1 MLDSEDVKHTRGG
14 SVVGAALGG
23 FDQVTRALHTLSVS
37 FKHNCNHGASNMK
50 LALAKCSVSQPGGL
64 TVAQDSELLTSAPTA
79 DNYVILTTHD
89 QTTAAEGSA
98 SISASRV
105 VSRCC

>member
-1 MLDSEDVKHTRGG
+1 MLDSEDVKHTRGA

-37 FKHNCNHGASNMK
+37 FKHNCNHGASNME

-64 TVAQDSELLTSAPTA
+64 TVARDSELR
-79 DNYVILTTHD
+79 
-89 QTTAAEGSA
+89 TAAECGQQQ
-98 SISASRV
+98 IIM
-105 VSRCC
+105 